1 MTPMQKA
8 LSLARQALG
17 STSPNPAVGAV
28 VVKDEAVIGEG
39 YTLPPG
45 QEHAEIIALNQADSG
60 ANGATLYTTLEPC
73 CHQGRTPPCTKAI
86 IAAGVQKVH
95 VAAIDPNP
103 AVSGRGC
110 AELEAAGIEV
120 VREECDTAAELYE
133 AFAKHVKTGQ
143 PFVTAKFAMSLD
155 GKIATHSGDSRW
167 VSGPE
172 ARKAVQQMR
181 RECDAVLVGVN
192 TVLADDPQLTA
203 RDEEASPLKNQP
215 LRVILD
221 SHGRTPPGARM
232 FGEPGTTIIVTT
244 PDVPRQRLE
253 GLNGAGAQIWQTK
266 ADAEGRVQPQAV
278 LDELGKQNVVSLLL
292 EGGGMVLGSFFD
304 TGLVDKVY
312 VFIAPMIIGG
322 GQAPS
327 PVAGQGVSKII
338 DAWQLERTQ
347 LHHCGPDWLIVGY
360 PVRRS

>member
-8 LSLARQALG
+8 LSLAHQALG

-28 VVKDEAVIGEG
+28 VVKDGAIIGEG

-45 QEHAEIIALNQADSG
+45 QEHAEIMALNQADSG
-60 ANGATLYTTLEPC
+60 AHGATLYTTLEPC
-73 CHQGRTPPCTKAI
+73 CHHGRTPPCTKSI
-86 IAAGVQKVH
+86 IAAGVLEVH
-95 VAAIDPNP
+95 IAAIDPNP
-103 AVSGRGC
+103 AVAGRGC
-110 AELEAAGIEV
+110 AELEAAGILV
-120 VREECDTAAELYE
+120 VREESDTAAELYE
-133 AFAKHVKTGQ
+133 AFTKHVNTGQ

-192 TVLADDPQLTA
+192 TVLADDPQLTS
-203 RDEEASPLKNQP
+203 RDEEESPLKDQP

-232 FGEPGTTIIVTT
+232 LGEPGTTIIVTT
-244 PDVPRQRLE
+244 PDAPRQRLE
-253 GLNGAGAQIWQTK
+253 GLNAAGAQIWQTK
-266 ADAEGRVQPQAV
+266 AGVEGRVQPEAV
-278 LDELGKQNVVSLLL
+278 LDELGKQHVVSLLV

-304 TGLVDKVY
+304 AGLVDKVY
-312 VFIAPMIIGG
+312 AFIAPMIIGG
-322 GQAPS
+322 SQAPS
-327 PVAGQGVSKII
+327 PVAGQGVSKVI

-360 PVRRS
+360 LTARS